1 MEMMNIMFVIIGII
15 LLYYGGEWV
24 LTSSLSFAEK
34 FSVPRVFSAV
44 ILIGFGTSMPEFFV
58 SFLAVIDK
66 ASSMAVGNVLGSNV
80 ANILLVMPIGLLLT
94 PIYQKVKFVGYESTF
109 LIISS
114 FFPLIAFYMFGS
126 FNFPFGLVCVI
137 GLFIYFYLTSLR
149 PNIDEIG
156 GEVENMTSF
165 KISLFF
171 IFGLLMLVVGS
182 YLLVQGAIGIAT
194 YLGISN
200 AIIGVSVVAVGTS
213 LPEISTAIASARK
226 GHGSM
231 IVGNVLGSNIFNIL
245 VVLGGVALYE
255 KMPITWE
262 DFSISMILIPII
274 SILFV
279 FAIYFNKLNRLF
291 TTLCLLIYI
300 FYIYSWL

>member
-1 MEMMNIMFVIIGII
+1 MEIMNITFVILGIM

-24 LTSSLSFAEK
+24 LNSSLSFAGK
-34 FSVPRVFSAV
+34 FSIPKVFSAV
-44 ILIGFGTSMPEFFV
+44 VLIGFGTSMPELFV
-58 SFLAVIDK
+58 SFSAVVDK
-66 ASSMAVGNVLGSNV
+66 ASSIAVGNVLGSNIV
-80 ANILLVMPIGLLLT
+80 NILLVMPIGLLLN
-94 PIYQKVKFVGYESTF
+94 PIYQKVKFIGYESIF

-114 FFPLIAFYMFGS
+114 FFPLIAFYMFGLV
-126 FNFPFGLVCVI
+126 NFTLGLICILV
-137 GLFIYFYLTSLR
+137 LFLYFYLVSIRPNSDEIDEEIEDMTSLR
-149 PNIDEIG
+149 I
-156 GEVENMTSF
+156 F
-165 KISLFF
+165 LFF
-171 IFGLLMLVVGS
+171 VFGLIMLIIGS
-182 YLLVQGAIGIAT
+182 ELLVRGSIGIAI
-194 YLGISN
+194 YLGISK
-200 AIIGVSVVAVGTS
+200 AIIGVSIVAIGTS

-255 KMPITWE
+255 NILITWQ

-279 FAIYFNKLNRLF
+279 FTIYFNKLNRMF
-291 TTLCLLIYI
+291 AILCLLIYI

>member
-1 MEMMNIMFVIIGII
+1 MEMMNIMFVTLGIV

-34 FSVPRVFSAV
+34 FSVPKVFSAV
-44 ILIGFGTSMPEFFV
+44 VLIGFGTSMPEFFV
-58 SFLAVIDK
+58 SFSAVIDK
-66 ASSMAVGNVLGSNV
+66 ASSIAVGNVLGSNM
-80 ANILLVMPIGLLLT
+80 ANILLVMPIGLLLS
-94 PIYQKVKFVGYESTF
+94 PIYQKVKFVGYESIF
-109 LIISS
+109 LIISG
-114 FFPLIAFYMFGS
+114 FFPLVAFYMFGLV
-126 FNFPFGLVCVI
+126 NFLFGLVCVI
-137 GLFIYFYLTSLR
+137 GLFVYFYLTSLR
-149 PNIDEIG
+149 PNIDEID

-171 IFGLLMLVVGS
+171 IFGLLMLIVGS
-182 YLLVQGAIGIAT
+182 ALLVRGSIGIAT
-194 YLGISN
+194 YLGISE
-200 AIIGVSVVAVGTS
+200 AIIGVSFVAIGTS

-255 KMPITWE
+255 NILITWE
-262 DFSISMILIPII
+262 DFSVSMILIPII

-279 FAIYFNKLNRLF
+279 VAIYFNKLNRLF
-291 TTLCLLIYI
+291 AILCLLIYI

>member
-1 MEMMNIMFVIIGII
+1 MEMMNIMFVTLGIV

-34 FSVPRVFSAV
+34 FSVPKVFSAV
-44 ILIGFGTSMPEFFV
+44 VLIGFGTSMPEFFV
-58 SFLAVIDK
+58 SFSAVIDK
-66 ASSMAVGNVLGSNV
+66 ASSIAVGNVLGSNM
-80 ANILLVMPIGLLLT
+80 ANILLVMPIGLLLS
-94 PIYQKVKFVGYESTF
+94 PIYQKVKFVGYESIF
-109 LIISS
+109 LIISG
-114 FFPLIAFYMFGS
+114 FFPLVAFYMFGLV
-126 FNFPFGLVCVI
+126 NFLFGLVCVI
-137 GLFIYFYLTSLR
+137 GLFVYFYLTSLR
-149 PNIDEIG
+149 PNIDEID

-255 KMPITWE
+255 NILITWE
-262 DFSISMILIPII
+262 DFSVSMILIPII

-279 FAIYFNKLNRLF
+279 VAIYFNKLNRLF
-291 TTLCLLIYI
+291 AILCLLIYI